1 MPETMTTG
9 TVKNVIPKEGIVDLR
24 KRVEMVT
31 TESHPTRK
39 KAGVKISVAPAVAEK
54 FKLNGWAK

>member
-1 MPETMTTG
+1 MAETMTVG

-24 KRVEMVT
+24 KRVDLTT
-31 TESHPTRK
+31 TELHPTRR
-39 KAGVKISVAPAVAEK
+39 KAGIKISVAPAVAEK